1 MPYTPVDEAQAM
13 LRRVASVLSFAEFV
27 LPDIDRP
34 VMVRLSTGS
43 AGLRPGDGAGAV
55 GLIARTHASS
65 TDNCALS

>member
-1 MPYTPVDEAQAM
+1 M

-43 AGLRPGDGAGAV
+43 AGLRPGDGAG
-55 GLIARTHASS
+55 GLIARTRASS